1 MPSLDIIQ
9 TLIEYDIVMTRRVWE
24 SILGISAE
32 QYLQDDQYSRGS
44 IRNLMIHL
52 DSTERRWLAGLKN
65 EADVGHLIFQD
76 YPDRQ
81 QGKDLFETV
90 AADLHGY
97 AGGLT
102 EPAME
107 EKPANVPA
115 TRVDV
120 LLHLVNHGTDHR
132 ATVLQMLY
140 KISAST
146 FEQDFITWL
155 WQRERGQRP
164 PATPSRRPSGKAGGL

>member
-1 MPSLDIIQ
+1 MPSLDMIQ

-24 SILGISAE
+24 SILAISDE

-52 DSTERRWLAGLKN
+52 ASTERRWLAGLKN
-65 EADVGHLIFQD
+65 EPDVGHLSFQD
-76 YPDRQ
+76 YPGRQ
-81 QGKDLFETV
+81 QGKDLFENV

-97 AGGLT
+97 TAALT
-102 EPAME
+102 EIALE
-107 EKPANVPA
+107 EKPPDIPA
-115 TRVDV
+115 TRADV

-140 KISAST
+140 KIGAST

-155 WQRERGQRP
+155 WQRERGE
-164 PATPSRRPSGKAGGL
+164 

>member
-1 MPSLDIIQ
+1 MPSLDMIQ

-24 SILGISAE
+24 SILSISDE
-32 QYLQDDQYSRGS
+32 HYLQEDKYSRGS

-52 DSTERRWLAGLKN
+52 ASTEKRWLAGLKN
-65 EADVGHLIFQD
+65 EPDAGHLAFQD
-76 YPDRQ
+76 YPDRR
-81 QGKDLFETV
+81 QGKDLFEKV

-97 AGGLT
+97 SAGLT
-102 EPAME
+102 EAALE
-107 EKPANVPA
+107 EKPANIPA

-140 KISAST
+140 KIGAST

-155 WQRERGQRP
+155 WQRERGE
-164 PATPSRRPSGKAGGL
+164 